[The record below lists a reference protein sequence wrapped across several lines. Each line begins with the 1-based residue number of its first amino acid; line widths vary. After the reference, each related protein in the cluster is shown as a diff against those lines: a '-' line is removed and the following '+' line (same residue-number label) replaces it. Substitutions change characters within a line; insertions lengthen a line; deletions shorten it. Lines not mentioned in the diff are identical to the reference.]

1 MTLSYPEKDCDSTVF
16 DPDAEPPVT
25 PVNVSVFA
33 SKLRS
38 KFDDAIGDV
47 PEHSILTGIT
57 TIPGSPGCPEPLPTK
72 ISSRLRYQAGAAP
85 KHGLL
90 RQIAWP

>member
-16 DPDAEPPVT
+16 DADAEPPVT

-38 KFDDAIGDV
+38 KFDDAIGD
-47 PEHSILTGIT
+47 
-57 TIPGSPGCPEPLPTK
+57 
-72 ISSRLRYQAGAAP
+72 
-85 KHGLL
+85 
-90 RQIAWP
+90 